1 MPEDIGL
8 LSWLLGGGP
17 HKQEEEEEE
26 EEGRNKQVKLVH
38 SALFNPDPDLDRS
51 GRKTFVK
58 IRFRLF

>member
-1 MPEDIGL
+1 MPEDLGL

-17 HKQEEEEEE
+17 QKQEEEVEEK
-26 EEGRNKQVKLVH
+26 GRNKQVKLVH

-51 GRKTFVK
+51 WRKTFVT